1 MYFSMCVVFHVAVIK
16 LRQCDQL
23 REQLLKSSRRTTG
36 VLREIPLN
44 LYVFWLRRSGSSEN
58 SSNMSLL
65 FLPFLTRIFAADCP
79 AGSYSSLNRTC
90 SLCPRGTYQPSRG
103 RPSCIS
109 CGPSFTTHSS
119 GTVDKEHCISKSIK
133 SAVIFHVEYVKFL
146 CISGPHFL
154 HKRS

>member
-58 SSNMSLL
+58 SSNMS
-65 FLPFLTRIFAADCP
+65 FTFSPFLRESLQRTVQLVRTVPSTERAAYVLVARINLQEGAHLAFPADLALP
-79 AGSYSSLNRTC
+79 LI
-90 SLCPRGTYQPSRG
+90 Q
-103 RPSCIS
+103 
-109 CGPSFTTHSS
+109 
-119 GTVDKEHCISKSIK
+119 VEQWIK
-133 SAVIFHVEYVKFL
+133 STV
-146 CISGPHFL
+146 
-154 HKRS
+154 